1 MLYFYW
7 DLYFRDVFKDINADV
22 SFNGNYVEEK

>member
-7 DLYFRDVFKDINADV
+7 DLHFRDVFKDINADV
-22 SFNGNYVEEK
+22 PFNGNYVEEK